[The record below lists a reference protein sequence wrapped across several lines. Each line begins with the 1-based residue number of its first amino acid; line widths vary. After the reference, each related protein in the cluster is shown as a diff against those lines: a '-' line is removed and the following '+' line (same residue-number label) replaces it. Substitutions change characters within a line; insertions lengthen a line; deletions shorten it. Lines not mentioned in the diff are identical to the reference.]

1 MRTYTHGVVG
11 YLLYL
16 RGTPRE
22 RAHAAVGGV
31 LPDVV
36 LAVGFV
42 PHLLEPRM
50 DSPVLTELHEVLHF
64 GWAHTLTEVMHS
76 FLFASL
82 LFAVGHLL
90 VRALV
95 PIAVGMLAHGAADL
109 LTHQV
114 WPYNHFLPL
123 PLEPLRSPLSYTSS
137 WFTVLEH
144 AALVVFIVWYIRRRK
159 AGRGVAS
166 EGDGWP
172 RS

>member
-11 YLLYL
+11 YLIYL
-16 RGTPRE
+16 RGTPLE
-22 RAHAAVGGV
+22 RGLAAGGGV

-42 PHLLEPRM
+42 PHILERRV
-50 DSPVLTELHEVLHF
+50 DSPALTEFHRVLHF

-76 FLFASL
+76 FLFIGM
-82 LFAVGHLL
+82 LFVVGHIMAR
-90 VRALV
+90 VLV
-95 PIAVGMLAHGAADL
+95 PIAVGMFAHAAVDL

-123 PLEPLRSPLSYTSS
+123 PLEPVRSPISYTSP

-144 AALVVFIVWYIRRRK
+144 AALAAFVVWYIGRRT
-159 AGRGVAS
+159 AGRAS
-166 EGDGWP
+166 P
-172 RS
+172 RP